1 MTLTVSQLAER
12 AGVPPDTVRY
22 YEKEGLLPEP
32 ARTASGYRQYGD
44 EDAERLRFIR
54 GAQRVGLRLRE
65 IRELLEVWDRGLCP
79 CGHTK
84 ELAERRISEVDA
96 EIERLQAVRASLE
109 KLAHELPAANPPR
122 KTDRWSC
129 ELDFIERG

>member
-12 AGVPPDTVRY
+12 AGVPSDTVRY
-22 YEKEGLLPEP
+22 YEKQGLLPRP
-32 ARTASGYRQYGD
+32 VRSTSGYRLYGE

-65 IRELLEVWDRGLCP
+65 IKELLEVWDRGLCP

-84 ELAERRISEVDA
+84 DLAERRIAEVDA
-96 EIERLQAVRASLE
+96 EIDRLRSVRASLE
-109 KLAHELPAANPPR
+109 RLAHELPDANPPR
-122 KTDRWSC
+122 STDRWSC
-129 ELDFIERG
+129 ELKFIEGG